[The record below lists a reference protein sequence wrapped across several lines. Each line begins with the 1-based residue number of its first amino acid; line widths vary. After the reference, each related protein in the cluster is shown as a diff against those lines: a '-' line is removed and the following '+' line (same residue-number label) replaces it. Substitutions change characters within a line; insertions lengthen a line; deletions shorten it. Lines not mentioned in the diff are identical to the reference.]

1 MSQLI
6 LPPNVRKL
14 ETASA
19 VAKAA
24 QTMERIAQM
33 GAVGRLMTMLNNPSV
48 PQSLKED
55 LREVLADLAA
65 YEQHALNPTHALYLT
80 GHRNLADMVTGHIHV
95 WRSALQDKREYLKE
109 NSTVAEGEDE
119 VDLSYVDHELA
130 ALTAIETCVD
140 AALTK

>member
-65 YEQHALNPTHALYLT
+65 FENVAIAFSGMTEALKGNRDFTTSEQMQMV
-80 GHRNLADMVTGHIHV
+80 GIDVEIHRLIGP
-95 WRSALQDKREYLKE
+95 R
-109 NSTVAEGEDE
+109 
-119 VDLSYVDHELA
+119 
-130 ALTAIETCVD
+130 
-140 AALTK
+140 